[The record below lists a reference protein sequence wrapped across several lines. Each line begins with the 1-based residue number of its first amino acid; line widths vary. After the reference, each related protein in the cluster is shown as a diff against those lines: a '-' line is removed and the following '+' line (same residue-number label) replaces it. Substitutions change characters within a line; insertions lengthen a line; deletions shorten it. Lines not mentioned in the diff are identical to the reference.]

1 MDYLESL
8 SLENLKKF
16 EGIGRVK
23 AIQIKAAVEL
33 ARRLSKDYELDKI
46 KIKSPKDV
54 FNVLSNEYFGK
65 KQEILKVVILNK
77 QNKIMLIHTV
87 ATGNT
92 DSISIGVKE
101 CLSEPIKN
109 MANAI
114 ILVHNHPSGS
124 LSPSKQDIAFTKK
137 ICEYSKIFGIEL
149 LDHIIIA
156 NNNYVSL
163 KELGHV

>member
-54 FNVLSNEYFGK
+54 FNVLANEYFGK

-92 DSISIGVKE
+92 DSINIGVKE

-114 ILVHNHPSGS
+114 ILNW
-124 LSPSKQDIAFTKK
+124 L
-137 ICEYSKIFGIEL
+137 
-149 LDHIIIA
+149 
-156 NNNYVSL
+156 
-163 KELGHV
+163 